1 MQSFYFH
8 LPNLSPFHLAAALV
22 SSNDHINEDW
32 DWIDHRKPNDACSKL
47 DKKIKSPRNYS
58 SQRLATIMLV
68 TVYYG
73 SLIPHINFSNSQA
86 TS

>member
-1 MQSFYFH
+1 MQSFYSH

-47 DKKIKSPRNYS
+47 DLKKA
-58 SQRLATIMLV
+58 LET
-68 TVYYG
+68 TVHSG
-73 SLIPHINFSNSQA
+73 QQPSC
-86 TS
+86 